1 MSLLKQLLL
10 SVTMALLGILAG
22 TLILSCNAARN
33 YLAEQLHMQSEN
45 AASSLALSLSQ
56 PGSQDPVIQELLISA
71 LFDTGDFRSIEMYSP
86 DGQLMHSRKKTC
98 PESPGYRPG
107 LPA

>member
-71 LFDTGDFRSIEMYSP
+71 LFDTGISAA
-86 DGQLMHSRKKTC
+86 SRCTA
-98 PESPGYRPG
+98 PTGS
-107 LPA
+107 